1 MKQLDLFNT
10 KYTYSHFNGDK
21 YKFNHLRTYDPINK
35 AWHRWV
41 SDKRKHFTPESL
53 SYHDMSKGY

>member
-1 MKQLDLFNT
+1 MKQLDLFIT
-10 KYTYSHFNGDK
+10 KYNYAHIKGRG

>member
-1 MKQLDLFNT
+1 MKQLDLFKT
-10 KYTYSHFNGDK
+10 KYTYSHFNGGK
-21 YKFNHLRTYDPINK
+21 YKFTHLRTYDPINK

-41 SDKRKHFTPESL
+41 ANKREHFTPESL

>member
-10 KYTYSHFNGDK
+10 KYTYSHFNGGK
-21 YKFNHLRTYDPINK
+21 HKFNHLRTYDPINK

>member
-1 MKQLDLFNT
+1 MKQLDLFIT
-10 KYTYSHFNGDK
+10 KYTYSHFNVGK